1 VITVRLLALVLVA
14 AALMACAGGDS
25 RVTGVLTDVDGDLT
39 TVESFEIQSGGE
51 RLRFVPDDGL
61 DVFGDDGTPLSHL
74 FEHLQTGDPVRVTYR
89 VDGDVKVAIL
99 VEDS

>member
-1 VITVRLLALVLVA
+1 MRSRVALAGIGLMLLAS
-14 AALMACAGGDS
+14 CSGGEG

-39 TVESFEIQSGGE
+39 AVESFEIVSGGE

-74 FEHLQTGDPVRVTYR
+74 FEHLQAGEPIRVTYR
-89 VDGDVKVAIL
+89 VEGDTRVAIM
-99 VEDS
+99 VEDG

>member
-1 VITVRLLALVLVA
+1 MRNGLLTLGLVA
-14 AALMACAGGDS
+14 ATLTACAGDEG
-25 RVTGVLTDVDGDLT
+25 RVTGVLIDVDGDLT

-74 FEHLQTGDPVRVTYR
+74 FEHLQTGDPVRVTYQ
-89 VDGDVKVAIL
+89 VEGDVKVAIL
-99 VEDS
+99 IEDA